1 MHEHTALSSPP
12 QRPGGVK
19 PLPRRSGGR
28 LGALLV
34 THDPLQRIRI
44 MRSLLS
50 AVAFFIC
57 VGLIFY
63 AIDLGIMVPHE
74 GRMLAAGILVS
85 NISFYAVLRSGLN
98 LRFAEPSL
106 TLPQILAALTWIAGA
121 YGTTNAAHGGTLMLV
136 ALVLVF
142 GVFNMDSR
150 RALISGL
157 YAVFA
162 MGLVMAYKAWQDP
175 VLYPAKIEWVYF
187 VFVATI
193 VPMITM
199 LAAQLGS
206 MRTRLK
212 AQKAE
217 ISDALNRIQEMAIRD
232 ELTGLFNRRHMLD
245 VLAEHA
251 ALHKR
256 GMIEFSVAILDLD
269 FFKRINDTH
278 GHGVGDE
285 VLRSFAATA
294 RAVLRETD
302 VIARWGGEEFL
313 VLMPDLPQ
321 RNSDRGLERLRE
333 ALTSLS
339 ASASVP
345 ELRVTF
351 SAGITAYRSEES
363 REENIERAD
372 KALYAAK
379 ADGRNRSLI
388 F

>member
-1 MHEHTALSSPP
+1 MSESSLLSPSQGPFRSARP
-12 QRPGGVK
+12 QARLPGA
-19 PLPRRSGGR
+19 R

-34 THDPLQRIRI
+34 TNDPHQRIRI
-44 MRSLLS
+44 LRSMLS
-50 AVAFFIC
+50 ALAFFIC

-63 AIDLGIMVPHE
+63 AIRLGIMDPHE
-74 GRMLAAGILVS
+74 GRTLAACILVS
-85 NISFYAVLRSGLN
+85 NIGFYIVLRSGLN

-150 RALISGL
+150 RALVSGL

-162 MGLVMAYKAWQDP
+162 LGLVMAYKAWHDP
-175 VLYPAKIEWVYF
+175 GLYPAKIEWVYF
-187 VFVATI
+187 AFVATI

-199 LAAQLGS
+199 LAAQLSS

-217 ISDALNRIQEMAIRD
+217 LSEALNRIQEMAIRD

-245 VLAEHA
+245 VLTEHA
-251 ALHKR
+251 ALNKR
-256 GMIEFSVAILDLD
+256 DMINFSVAILDLD
-269 FFKRINDTH
+269 FFKRVNDTH

-285 VLRSFAATA
+285 VLRSFATTA

-313 VLMPDLPQ
+313 VLMPELPP
-321 RNSDRGLERLRE
+321 RNPEQGLERLRD
-333 ALTSLS
+333 ALANLPV
-339 ASASVP
+339 SASVP

-351 SAGITAYRSEES
+351 SAGITAYRPDES
-363 REENIERAD
+363 RVENIERAD

-379 ADGRNRSLI
+379 AAGRNRVTI